1 MGLLDLFSGAGGG
14 SALSR
19 MTSGMGGK
27 GGFLQH
33 MGLGQFGNQAG
44 AQPPGMA
51 GQLGQGKGW
60 QGFLHGLGDQLT
72 GGQGG
77 QGGQQQAPPS
87 AMPNLL
93 PGGGGSQSP
102 GLAELIAAYMKSNQ
116 RQ

>member
-19 MTSGMGGK
+19 LTGGMGQE
-27 GGFLQH
+27 GGLLQK
-33 MGLGQFGNQAG
+33 MGMGQYGNQAG
-44 AQPPGMA
+44 GQPPGMA

-60 QGFLHGLGDQLT
+60 QGFLHGLGDQMAE
-72 GGQGG
+72 
-77 QGGQQQAPPS
+77 GGQQQNALP
-87 AMPNLL
+87 AMPNLM
-93 PGGGGSQSP
+93 PGGGGGSSP